1 MLGGGRAA
9 RVAYPEVV
17 PLPVRLV
24 LGALLVLA
32 GGALLVIA
40 LLGARE
46 RLPRNR
52 YAGVRT
58 AATLSSDAAFVRAN
72 RVAAPLCAAAGVVG
86 TAGGAVVLAG
96 GPLAVT
102 VVVLAL
108 TAVGVLVLAGLGGA
122 LGDRAA
128 AAVGP
133 APSACTGS
141 CAGCDLVEGCT
152 PSDATTGP
160 GGPAGP

>member
-1 MLGGGRAA
+1 VAA
-9 RVAYPEVV
+9 V
-17 PLPVRLV
+17 
-24 LGALLVLA
+24 
-32 GGALLVIA
+32 
-40 LLGARE
+40 LGARE

-52 YAGVRT
+52 FAGVRT
-58 AATLSSDAAFVRAN
+58 AATLSSDAAFARAN

-86 TAGGAVVLAG
+86 AVGGAVVLAG

-108 TAVGVLVLAGLGGA
+108 TAVGVLVLAGLGGM

-128 AAVGP
+128 AATEP

-141 CAGCDLVEGCT
+141 CAGCDLVAGCG
-152 PSDATTGP
+152 PSDAATSP
-160 GGPAGP
+160 RSPARP